1 MRSGSGVQGLNPW
14 DPDSELLLA
23 RYAQHLLGAVH
34 CYGSLLV
41 TLWTAERV
49 LGFMPF
55 SWENS
60 SN

>member
-1 MRSGSGVQGLNPW
+1 MI
-14 DPDSELLLA
+14 DPDLELLCA

-49 LGFMPF
+49 LGLMPV